1 MPVRRREAC
10 RLIPSVLGDQT
21 TLVNP
26 LDIKS
31 TEDFLGDLQSM
42 TRRKRILVATGGG
55 DCPGLNAVLRAIVK
69 KATGQYN
76 WEVLGSMDAFN
87 GVLSEPMQLKVLDLA
102 AVSGIHVR
110 GGTIIGTTN
119 RGGPFHWPVKRR
131 DGTWGSEDRSDE
143 LIRRLQYQGIEAVIN
158 IGGEG
163 SQRISQRLFEKG
175 LNIIGV
181 PKTIDND
188 LSATDF
194 TFGYQTAVEVATD
207 AVDKLVTTAESH
219 HRMMVLEVMGR
230 DAGWIAL
237 GAAIAGGADIVL
249 IPEIAYRLGS
259 ILRKIEER
267 FSSGRGFVIVVVAE
281 GARPAGGDVIFKQ
294 SDEVGCQH
302 KVLGGIGR
310 FFVGQVKEQLPDMEA
325 RVTVLGHLQRGGS
338 PCAFD
343 RILATQFGVAAVE
356 LIKAEKFGYM
366 VASNYPD
373 IVALPI
379 REAIEKYN
387 YVDLDHNLVKT
398 ARGLGICLGD

>member
-1 MPVRRREAC
+1 
-10 RLIPSVLGDQT
+10 
-21 TLVNP
+21 
-26 LDIKS
+26 
-31 TEDFLGDLQSM
+31 M

-87 GVLSEPMQLKVLDLA
+87 GVLSEPMQLKVLDA
-102 AVSGIHVR
+102 TAVSGIHVR

-119 RGGPFHWPVKRR
+119 RGGPFQWPVRR
-131 DGTWGSEDRSDE
+131 PDGTWGSEDRSDE
-143 LIRRLQYQGIEAVIN
+143 LLRRLQYQGIEAVIN
-158 IGGEG
+158 IGGDG
-163 SQRISQRLFEKG
+163 SQRISQALFEKG

-219 HRMMVLEVMGR
+219 NRMMVLEVMGR
-230 DAGWIAL
+230 DAGWIGLA
-237 GAAIAGGADIVL
+237 AAIAGGADIAL
-249 IPEIAYRLGS
+249 IPEIPYS
-259 ILRKIEER
+259 IESVKRKIDER
-267 FSSGRGFVIVVVAE
+267 FRSGRGFVIVVVAE
-281 GARPAGGDVIFKQ
+281 GARPAGGHVVVTQ
-294 SDEVGCQH
+294 SEEAGYH
-302 KVLGGIGR
+302 NRMLGGIGR
-310 FFVGQVKEQLPDMEA
+310 FFVGQIRKQMPEIEA

-343 RILATQFGVAAVE
+343 RILATQFGIAAVD
-356 LIKAEKFGYM
+356 LIKEEKFGCM
-366 VASNYPD
+366 VASDYPK
-373 IVALPI
+373 IVSLPI
-379 REAIEKYN
+379 KEAIAN
-387 YVDLDHNLVKT
+387 YHYVELDDPMVHT